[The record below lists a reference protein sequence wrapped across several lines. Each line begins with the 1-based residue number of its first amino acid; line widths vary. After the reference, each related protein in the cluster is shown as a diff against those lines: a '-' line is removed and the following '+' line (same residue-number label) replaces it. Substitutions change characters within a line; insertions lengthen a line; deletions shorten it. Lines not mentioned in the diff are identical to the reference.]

1 MPIANFRHKGLRELF
16 ETGLTRRIAAPF
28 HRKAVLI
35 LDLLDNMESPAD
47 CAGAWKFH
55 ALKGDREGSY
65 ALRFPGET
73 APPATSISR
82 IIIEEIHHVQDEAP
96 PDAAGHDVAGNVLE
110 AAPRFSR
117 PLRRRRRML
126 AQTHERDRQR
136 PRPA

>member
-65 ALRFPGET
+65 AL
-73 APPATSISR
+73 SVSKNWR
-82 IIIEEIHHVQDEAP
+82 ITFSWRNG
-96 PDAAGHDVAGNVLE
+96 AARDVDFE
-110 AAPRFSR
+110 DY
-117 PLRRRRRML
+117 
-126 AQTHERDRQR
+126 H
-136 PRPA
+136 